1 MTTPP
6 VSTTA
11 TPGSIGVLA
20 IHRGQLVAVTII
32 GIVLGVIGLVLPAV
46 TYFTVAILFGI
57 YLVASGIFRINS
69 ALLAHSLSAGVRWL
83 TGLLG
88 VLVVVAGVLC
98 LADPFQSLVVLAYVI
113 GIGWIA
119 EGVIDIMA
127 GVQGSVHPRWLGW
140 LSGIVSI
147 IAGIVAFVL
156 PALTITTFV
165 FIGAILLL
173 CVSISTL
180 VTIPRKERAA
190 KPTTLTAPPKK

>member
-6 VSTTA
+6 VDSAERPTT
-11 TPGSIGVLA
+11 IGILA
-20 IHRGQLVAVTII
+20 IHRGQLVAVAII
-32 GIVLGVIGLVLPAV
+32 GIILGIIGLFFPSGALL
-46 TYFTVAILFGI
+46 TIAILFGI

-69 ALLAHSLSAGVRWL
+69 ALLAHNLSTGVRWL

-88 VLVVVAGVLC
+88 VVVVVAGVVC

-127 GVQGSVHPRWLGW
+127 GVQGSVRPRWLGW
-140 LSGIVSI
+140 VSGVVSI
-147 IAGIVAFVL
+147 IAGIVTFVL
-156 PALTITTFV
+156 PAVAIATFV

-173 CVSISTL
+173 CVSVSTL
-180 VTIPRKERAA
+180 VTLPRRAKAA
-190 KPTTLTAPPKK
+190 KATTLTAPPK